1 MDSGGFLRIVEVLGR
16 CQRFSGRNESL
27 ARSGAGCGAGLVRT
41 VAPSGACPLPGRF
54 PASPASVG
62 PSPRFHVP
70 GAGSM
75 VRTSRVLAVGCDF
88 PRGAMSPGS
97 GRRGSSSGRLA
108 GPSRFRILGPHC
120 CMSNRRGEFAWRG
133 CSSCR
138 GPPAEGD
145 VFLVGIGARGIP
157 RGSALCRRLHPSCS
171 RPRVVLA
178 EVLRVEIDDDR
189 GFAHGVHLGTG
200 WSASNAAGWRP
211 IFPTSCRSHVGARPG
226 VDRNA
231 RYASWTERGLHF
243 DPRTLQVVLFGGMG
257 LIRSRYEH
265 QLTTGSSSRTS
276 RGSLRALA
284 ELLPAVDALRTSW
297 HGMGV
302 RVWELAGAGATGPWF
317 CPTCPFWRGSPRR
330 RE

>member
-16 CQRFSGRNESL
+16 CQRFSGRKESL
-27 ARSGAGCGAGLVRT
+27 ARSGAGCGAGRG
-41 VAPSGACPLPGRF
+41 AEAGGRWPSSGACPLPGPF
-54 PASPASVG
+54 PACPASVG

-70 GAGSM
+70 GAGPM
-75 VRTSRVLAVGCDF
+75 VRTSRVFAVGCDF
-88 PRGAMSPGS
+88 PRGPMSPGS

-145 VFLVGIGARGIP
+145 AFLVGIGARGIP

-211 IFPTSCRSHVGARPG
+211 IFPTSCSPAALGARRG
-226 VDRNA
+226 
-231 RYASWTERGLHF
+231 ASRAGLEC
-243 DPRTLQVVLFGGMG
+243 TLCILDGAGPPV
-257 LIRSRYEH
+257 RSADAAS
-265 QLTTGSSSRTS
+265 G
-276 RGSLRALA
+276 
-284 ELLPAVDALRTSW
+284 ALRRDGLDS
-297 HGMGV
+297 V
-302 RVWELAGAGATGPWF
+302 SV
-317 CPTCPFWRGSPRR
+317 
-330 RE
+330 